1 MADTPHISPQ
11 LGISSS
17 DRVQLRESLAGLH
30 IVLGVFVQQ
39 LAHRERD
46 VSEADIERLL
56 LKLSATLDYFLNRP
70 SP

>member
-1 MADTPHISPQ
+1 MRPRV
-11 LGISSS
+11 ISST

-46 VSEADIERLL
+46 VSEADIDRVLV
-56 LKLSATLDYFLNRP
+56 KLSATLDYFLNRQTLP
-70 SP
+70 